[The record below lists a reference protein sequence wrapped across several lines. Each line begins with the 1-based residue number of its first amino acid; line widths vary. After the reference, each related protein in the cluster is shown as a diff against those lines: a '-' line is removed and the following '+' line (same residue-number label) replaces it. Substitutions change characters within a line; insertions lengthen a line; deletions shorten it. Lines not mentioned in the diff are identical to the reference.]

1 MSRLTINGFVDLVG
15 ETLDDG
21 WVITAAHEV
30 WNGDES
36 WYSIEME
43 NMVRNNQ
50 YYTIT
55 LQRKTL
61 DDGYQKKWKV
71 LYKGVDGFD
80 YTDKIDTKWVK
91 SKIRFVEY
99 LNFVVNVLQKV
110 TVTNPLMVGNTKIN

>member
-30 WNGDES
+30 WNGDAS
-36 WYSIEME
+36 WYSVEME
-43 NMVRNNQ
+43 NMVRNNEF
-50 YYTIT
+50 YTIT

-110 TVTNPLMVGNTKIN
+110 TVTNPLMVGNTIIS